1 MKKFISVLDQAQRIL
16 AGLSIFLLSVFIIL
30 DILGR
35 KFSLKAFPGHKKLS
49 VYLMIWADFWV
60 HLLRIIKELT
70 FDLKLLISYGGES
83 MKGVFHRVRH
93 GITSIFCFMA
103 SWYSYKYVQESVEFG
118 DTTPILNDFPLW
130 IVQVIIPLSFLL
142 MGVTSLI
149 YSINE
154 KIAPNQKREIH

>member
-1 MKKFISVLDQAQRIL
+1 MKKFIELLDKVQRTL

-35 KFSLKAFPGHKKLS
+35 EVFSQGFPWAQKLS
-49 VYLMIWADFWV
+49 VYLMIWAGFLGSSITNNKGA
-60 HLLRIIKELT
+60 HLRPEIA
-70 FDLKLLISYGGES
+70 DKLWPDS
-83 MKGVFHRVRH
+83 MKSLFHRLRH
-93 GITSIFCFMA
+93 GITSLFCFMA
-103 SWYSYKYVQESVEFG
+103 MWYSYKYVQESVEFG

-130 IVQVIIPLSFLL
+130 VVQVIIPLSFLL
-142 MGVTSLI
+142 MGMTSLV